1 MLKNINSN
9 TEHITVSDTTLP
21 TYINSFNGMQ
31 GVGNI
36 RFNTTTQSMEVYDGT
51 NWIILYSGTA
61 FLDLSYKTKEILKWA
76 EKKMQE
82 EQQLEEKCKQYPGL
96 AKARDNYELFKKLID
111 EQAST

>member
-61 FLDLSYKTKEILKWA
+61 FLDLSYKTKEVLQWA
-76 EKKMQE
+76 EKKMKE
-82 EQQLEEKCKQYPGL
+82 EQQLDALCEKYPGL
-96 AKARDNYELFKKLID
+96 AKAKDNFEMFKKIVEAD
-111 EQAST
+111 ESI